1 VTQQS
6 GARRSGAESKVTAVD
21 GLAQQEIAKSFYEN
35 HAEILT
41 KWTSRSPFEE

>member
-6 GARRSGAESKVTAVD
+6 GARRSGAESKMAAVG

-35 HAEILT
+35 HPEI
-41 KWTSRSPFEE
+41 FD